1 MATTPVGT
9 SALDAYREEADRFI
23 AALDEEFYLHFA
35 GHKDAFEIGAVY
47 DRFADLTTLE
57 TCAML
62 GHAAERR
69 RDHGT
74 RELWRFGCEG
84 YLGALTREQ
93 TEEIGR
99 LEATLATEVD
109 GRRVGFRMLRPAMAN
124 EPDRNRRER
133 LERARN
139 ELVATEL
146 NPLHVR
152 VTGARAEATR
162 ELGAATYRDLYER
175 FGFPLDILAAQC
187 ERFLVETEES
197 YVRAFDRFLRTR
209 IGIPLEEA
217 KRWDLPR
224 AFRAKDWDAGFPA
237 EGMVPALVGT
247 LADVGIDLESQKNI
261 ELDIE
266 SRPKKSP
273 RAFCTPIEI
282 PDRVV
287 LVIKPMGGPE
297 DWHALFHEAGHAEHY
312 ANTSADLPMEARR
325 LGDLAVTEGWAALFD
340 LLVNDPAW
348 LSRRLDFPRPHEFA
362 AEAAAAHLYLVRRY
376 AAKFLYE
383 LELHEG
389 TDAESMKDRYVE
401 AMTDATKVE
410 VAREDYLMDVDP
422 GFYSA
427 SYLRAWG
434 FEAQLRT
441 FLREELGN
449 VWFARRETG
458 SLLVELWSEGQRLT
472 ADELLRDVTGSEIDL
487 GAVLERIEEYL

>member
-1 MATTPVGT
+1 MATAPVGT
-9 SALDAYREEADRFI
+9 SALDAYREEADRFM

-35 GHKDAFEIGAVY
+35 GHKDAFAVGVVY
-47 DRFADLTTLE
+47 ERFGDLTTLDACE
-57 TCAML
+57 ML
-62 GHAAERR
+62 RRAAQERS
-69 RDHGT
+69 DHGT
-74 RELWRFGCEG
+74 RELWRFACEG

-99 LEATLATEVD
+99 LEATLTTEVD
-109 GRRVGFRMLRPAMAN
+109 GAPLPFRMLRPAMAN
-124 EPDRNRRER
+124 EPERERRER

-152 VTGARAEATR
+152 VAEARADATR
-162 ELGAATYRDLYER
+162 ELGAATYRQLYER
-175 FGFPLDILAAQC
+175 FGFRLDALAAQC
-187 ERFLVETEES
+187 ERLLVETEEP
-197 YVRAFDRFLRTR
+197 YIRAFDRFLRAR

-217 KRWDLPR
+217 SRSDLPR
-224 AFRAKDWDAGFPA
+224 AFRANEWDAGFPA
-237 EGMVPALVGT
+237 DQMLPALVGT
-247 LADVGIDLESQKNI
+247 LRDLGIDLASQKNI

-266 SRPKKSP
+266 PRPKKSP

-282 PDRVV
+282 PDRVM

-340 LLVNDPAW
+340 LLVNDPTW
-348 LSRRLDFPRPHEFA
+348 LSRRLDFPRPHEFV

-383 LELHEG
+383 LELHG
-389 TDAESMKDRYVE
+389 DADLDSMEDRYVE
-401 AMTDATKVE
+401 AMTDATKIE
-410 VAREDYLMDVDP
+410 VAREDYLIDVDA

-441 FLREELGN
+441 FLREEFGN
-449 VWFARRETG
+449 AWFARRETG

-472 ADELLRDVTGSEIDL
+472 ADELLRDVTGSEIEL
-487 GAVLERIEEYL
+487 AAVLERIEEHL

>member
-1 MATTPVGT
+1 MATAPVGA
-9 SALDAYREEADRFI
+9 SALDAYREEADRFM

-35 GHKDAFEIGAVY
+35 GHKDAFEVGGVY
-47 DRFADLTTLE
+47 ERFSDLTTLGACE
-57 TCAML
+57 ML
-62 GHAAERR
+62 GRAAEERG
-69 RDHGT
+69 DHAT
-74 RELWRFGCEG
+74 RELWRFACEG

-93 TEEIGR
+93 TEDIGR
-99 LEATLATEVD
+99 LEATLSTEVD
-109 GRRVGFRMLRPAMAN
+109 GDRIGFRMLRSAMAN
-124 EPDRNRRER
+124 EPDRARRER
-133 LERARN
+133 LEAARN
-139 ELVATEL
+139 ELVAAEL
-146 NPLHVR
+146 NPLHLR
-152 VTGARAEATR
+152 VAGMRDEATR
-162 ELGAATYRDLYER
+162 ELGAATYRELYER
-175 FGFPLDILAAQC
+175 FGFRLDPLARQC
-187 ERFLVETEES
+187 ERFLVETEEA

-209 IGIPLEEA
+209 IGIGLEDA

-224 AFRAKDWDAGFPA
+224 AFRATDWDLGFPA
-237 EGMVPALVGT
+237 DRMLPALVGM
-247 LADVGIDLESQKNI
+247 LSELGIDLAAQKNI

-266 SRPKKSP
+266 PRPKKSP

-282 PDRVV
+282 PDRVM

-340 LLVNDPAW
+340 LLVNDPTW

-383 LELHEG
+383 LELHDGADPEP
-389 TDAESMKDRYVE
+389 MKDRYVE

-410 VAREDYLMDVDP
+410 VSDGDYLMDVDA

-441 FLREELGN
+441 FLREEFGN
-449 VWFARRETG
+449 AWFARRETG
-458 SLLVELWSEGQRLT
+458 SLLVELWSQGQRLT

-487 GAVLERIEEYL
+487 SAVLERIEEHL